1 MLPRG
6 YYYVDQLGEPA
17 PRRTRIIAP
26 AGALPPLPPAHSA
39 AAAGAR
45 AQRRVSWGERAEL
58 GLYLVLWYGA
68 SAVCFSTTRQL
79 QMHWSLITMAQLSLS
94 ASIGACTLPVLA
106 LLPYQPIAS
115 LAQLQ
120 DTALLAAVFTAGF
133 ATLNIALAL
142 MHVSLVTS
150 LRACE
155 PVFTLVL
162 APLLIKTERI
172 TWPTVGAMAVT
183 VCGCCLSAAG
193 SGDVSARGMAA
204 VLACN
209 AMWALRAVLTK
220 RQQQRYPGLDLISL
234 FFHISVF
241 GALFQGIIVA
251 AGGYPK
257 PETVTPEPE
266 TLNPKPSPLTP
277 HPSALNPQPLHPESM
292 SLLVRFRV

>member
-1 MLPRG
+1 MASPVQQGALWRPTRACRLVRMLPRG

-17 PRRTRIIAP
+17 PRRVRLTAP
-26 AGALPPLPPAHSA
+26 ASGCSGAGALPSLPPAHSA
-39 AAAGAR
+39 AGGGGGGR
-45 AQRRVSWGERAEL
+45 AQHRVSWGERAEL

-79 QMHWSLITMAQLSLS
+79 QMHWSLITMAQLCLS

-106 LLPYQPIAS
+106 LLPYQPIVS

-120 DTALLAAVFTAGF
+120 DTVLLAAVFTAGF

-155 PVFTLVL
+155 PLFTLVL
-162 APLLIKTERI
+162 APLFIKAERI

-193 SGDVSARGMAA
+193 NGDVSVRGMAA

-234 FFHISVF
+234 FFHISVL
-241 GALFQGIIVA
+241 GALIQGIFVA
-251 AGGYPK
+251 TG
-257 PETVTPEPE
+257 T
-266 TLNPKPSPLTP
+266 NPKPS
-277 HPSALNPQPLHPESM
+277 ALHNKP
-292 SLLVRFRV
+292 